1 MHLRANKHCTIRV
14 GGGTMR
20 SIYVEDGLR
29 VSFPGR
35 NEEFGQGV
43 EIGIAIALMAAGQDF
58 TVWLSADSIEQAN
71 ELAAGMNFHTVPLGA
86 CGESR
91 QVGFRRGLRRPIHL
105 KLVARQ
111 M

>member
-1 MHLRANKHCTIRV
+1 
-14 GGGTMR
+14 MR

-35 NEEFGQGV
+35 DEEFDQGV
-43 EIGIAIALMAAGQDF
+43 EMGIAIALMAAGQDF
-58 TVWLSADSIEQAN
+58 TVWLSADSIEQAS
-71 ELAAGMNFHTVPLGA
+71 ELAARMNFHTVTLGE

-91 QVGFRRGLRRPIHL
+91 QIAFRRGSRGPTHL

-111 M
+111 I